1 MQLPIRELLIHPF
14 IYWVILILL
23 CRCYYLVISC
33 GNNFLKNLSQSPTL
47 VCLNLQLSNLQY
59 LTLMCLVMLIQVH
72 QSMINKQ
79 RTLIP
84 ELFLLKILLFK
95 ILQRCIYVL
104 FRPSF
109 VPPGVKPRNGDGD
122 QDAAITGL
130 LQNLSLDGLEP
141 QWIRPLPPRL
151 PVLDGEASSALN
163 AQLFCLQLM
172 LLNFPLKSCSLC
184 GSTLI
189 TTMIW
194 CGIMECVLTPVV
206 VLLWKI

>member
-84 ELFLLKILLFK
+84 ELFYWRFCCLK
-95 ILQRCIYVL
+95 
-104 FRPSF
+104 SF
-109 VPPGVKPRNGDGD
+109 NVVFTCCSDRLSCHQEWSQEMATETKM
-122 QDAAITGL
+122 L
-130 LQNLSLDGLEP
+130 LSLDCCR
-141 QWIRPLPPRL
+141 IY
-151 PVLDGEASSALN
+151 
-163 AQLFCLQLM
+163 
-172 LLNFPLKSCSLC
+172 
-184 GSTLI
+184 
-189 TTMIW
+189 
-194 CGIMECVLTPVV
+194 
-206 VLLWKI
+206 LWMDWNPSG